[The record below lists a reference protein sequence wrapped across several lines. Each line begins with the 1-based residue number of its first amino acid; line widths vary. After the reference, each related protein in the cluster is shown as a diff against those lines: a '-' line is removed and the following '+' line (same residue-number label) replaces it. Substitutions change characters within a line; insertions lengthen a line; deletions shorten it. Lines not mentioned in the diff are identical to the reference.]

1 MAEKTFEST
10 KKEEDN
16 FKLECSSCYFEF
28 LVEDAEKDDVVEC
41 EDCGAPFTIVD
52 VSDDKVQFQA
62 VVFDE
67 EEWRE
72 ARAFD
77 MYGDAHYSCGDKE

>member
-1 MAEKTFEST
+1 MVILLTENIFEAEKQ
-10 KKEEDN
+10 EDGK

-28 LVEDAEKDDVVEC
+28 LIEKPEKDDVYEC

-52 VSDDKVQFQA
+52 VSDDKLKFQA

-72 ARAFD
+72 
-77 MYGDAHYSCGDKE
+77 